1 MLICHLCIFF
11 GEMSVEILEP
21 FSTELFVF
29 LLLSFKSSLYVLN
42 EFSDVSVAKIFS
54 QCVAYFPTVFAE

>member
-1 MLICHLCIFF
+1 MLICHPCIFF

-29 LLLSFKSSLYVLN
+29 LLLSFKNSLYVLN
-42 EFSDVSVAKIFS
+42 EFSDVSVENIFS